1 MAKRLY
7 YGWFI
12 AFSCFVA
19 ISITNGLTISGITV
33 FDESLLKEFGWSRGA
48 LKFRATLTFVITG
61 LLAPFSGAL
70 ADRFGARRLMIFG
83 AAMLSLSIFLYSQI
97 GALAHLYAIHVLFA
111 LTLATCSILTVVF
124 LTSRWFVARRGFA
137 LGFVIVGTS
146 MGGIVFPLLNTS
158 LNASY
163 GWRTSFQILALVPL
177 ALVPFIALLVRDKP
191 ADMGLTPLG
200 EATTPAGTPPLRG
213 LSYQEALR
221 TPTFWALSVM
231 AFGTFAA
238 IMGIVDHLFLHL
250 RGLQFAPAE
259 AARGL
264 SFLFWL
270 GLIGKFLFG
279 YLADVFSPKHVA
291 ISNITIMLA
300 GIGMLTTL
308 SPGLVLASIALFGFG
323 WGGIYT
329 LIQVLVLGCF
339 GTRAAGRILGTLI
352 MVEALGGGLGP
363 WVMGLMFDA
372 RGNYFSAF
380 AFATALVALAL
391 ASSFVV
397 RTFDADAPVT
407 TDPRAAR
414 AAA

>member
-1 MAKRLY
+1 MEKRLY
-7 YGWFI
+7 YGWII

-33 FDESLLKEFGWSRGA
+33 FDESLLKEFGWSRGG

-61 LLAPFSGAL
+61 LLAPFSGSL
-70 ADRFGARRLMIFG
+70 ADRVGARRLMIFG
-83 AAMLSLSIFLYSQI
+83 AAMLSVSIYLYSQI
-97 GALAHLYAIHVLFA
+97 STLTHLYAIHVLFA

-146 MGGIVFPLLNTS
+146 MGGIVFPMLNTY
-158 LNASY
+158 LNATY
-163 GWRTSFQILALVPL
+163 GWRTSFQLLALVPL
-177 ALVPFIALLVRDKP
+177 ALVPFLALLVRDKP
-191 ADMGLTPLG
+191 ADMGLVALG
-200 EATTPAGTPPLRG
+200 EERTASGAPPPLRG
-213 LSYQEALR
+213 LTYQEAIR

-250 RGLQFAPAE
+250 RGLQFTPAE

-270 GLIGKFLFG
+270 GLVGKFLFG
-279 YLADVFSPKHVA
+279 YLADVFSPKYVA
-291 ISNITIMLA
+291 MTNIAIMLA
-300 GIGMLTTL
+300 GIALLSTL
-308 SPGLVLASIALFGFG
+308 SPALVLASIALFGFG

-339 GTRAAGRILGTLI
+339 GNRAAGTILGTLI

-363 WVMGLMFDA
+363 WIMGLLFDA
-372 RGNYFSAF
+372 SGNYFSAF
-380 AFATALVALAL
+380 ACATALVALAL
-391 ASSFVV
+391 ASSLVV
-397 RTFDADAPVT
+397 RPFEADPH
-407 TDPRAAR
+407 TDPRSVRPAA
-414 AAA
+414 